1 MNSSHVS
8 SIYRYNAIIHPM
20 RSKYTSTVSRARRV
34 ILVVWLIAFI
44 LASPILYGQVTTLIL
59 CSLSIIMTT
68 IRKDGKEFTF
78 TQQGALKADLKVYY
92 TERKQVNLKM
102 FSLVFV

>member
-1 MNSSHVS
+1 
-8 SIYRYNAIIHPM
+8 
-20 RSKYTSTVSRARRV
+20 
-34 ILVVWLIAFI
+34 
-44 LASPILYGQVTTLIL
+44 
-59 CSLSIIMTT
+59 MTT
-68 IRKDGKEFTF
+68 IRKDGKDFTF